1 MDSLTWVPRIRDPSI
16 YNSRNSNGFFDI
28 GPISVEEESTTVEI
42 QMDSLPVDSEGG
54 RMTSTTV
61 EIQMDSLPHAF
72 SLGQVH
78 LQQ

>member
-1 MDSLTWVPRIRDPSI
+1 M
-16 YNSRNSNGFFDI
+16 
-28 GPISVEEESTTVEI
+28 EEESTTVEI